1 MTVDDLV
8 TEIDKDR
15 VFYEQS
21 GGGATFSGGDPLA
34 QPVFLEELLGA
45 LRSRGVRTAVDISGF
60 AAAALLERIAAR
72 TDLVLF
78 DLKVMDDAKHHELTG
93 VSNAPILENLK
104 RLAANG
110 TEVWVR
116 IPLMAGVNDDDRNI
130 DGTIAFL
137 KTLGKVRTVGLL
149 PYHSG
154 GTEKAR
160 RLGKEPCFKTF
171 EAPPEARLA
180 EIEAA
185 FRAAGFDVRKGG

>member
-104 RLAANG
+104 RLTANG